1 MIPFVLYALFPLS
14 LLSAQQS
21 PHSLPN
27 GYALPN
33 GWTITPAGKSI
44 PAHDMVLNL
53 SMAPDGRSIIA
64 LQGGYNDEGL
74 MVIDTATEALV
85 QHLPLPTVWLG
96 LAWHPDGKRLFV
108 SGGNGTGTRRQP
120 GVDGGKLSDTR
131 LEMNETPPGPC
142 YGLLGS
148 SLCGEPRNQRRHW
161 LRRGI
166 RQRHR
171 KADRAHSGRGKSL
184 RNGHHRGRAH
194 TLCFQLGQC
203 LGECDRHRGHEGNSE
218 DRRGPQS
225 E

>member
-53 SMAPDGRSIIA
+53 SMAPDGRSIVA

-120 GVDGGKLSDTR
+120 GFGPAWYT
-131 LEMNETPPGPC
+131 TPRRIF
-142 YGLLGS
+142 S
-148 SLCGEPRNQRRHW
+148 MRRTAEPASPLAPSW
-161 LRRGI
+161 YST
-166 RQRHR
+166 
-171 KADRAHSGRGKSL
+171 APPES
-184 RNGHHRGRAH
+184 
-194 TLCFQLGQC
+194 
-203 LGECDRHRGHEGNSE
+203 
-218 DRRGPQS
+218 
-225 E
+225 